1 MVPGTSPLLE
11 QLLGFSI
18 KKKKQGKMN
27 NVEAWHA
34 GITQFNTVN
43 FESRPLNL
51 GTVGHFW
58 ENGKIKINYK
68 KNR

>member
-1 MVPGTSPLLE
+1 
-11 QLLGFSI
+11 
-18 KKKKQGKMN
+18 MN

-34 GITQFNTVN
+34 RITQFNTVN